1 MRKSAIRPHN
11 ADMRIT
17 LVLVL
22 TAAVAPAADSGWTV
36 YGGDAGGT
44 RYSALKQ
51 ITRENVGGLKPVWTY
66 HTGALKPKTDLNEK
80 AAFEATPILIDGTLY
95 LSTPFNRVIALDPAT
110 GIERWSY
117 DPKIDRSHDFSE
129 VTSRGVLAWSDPKAA
144 AGAPCKL
151 RIYEGTIDARLI
163 ALDGKSG
170 KPCGDFGNSGT
181 VDLTRGVVY
190 GPEFRGSYQV
200 TSPPVIV
207 GDMVITGSSIGDNGA
222 VDMPRGVV
230 RGYDARTGALRWTW
244 DPIPWAEKQQV
255 RTGAANAWSVFSV
268 DPARDLV
275 FVPTGSASP
284 DYYGG
289 ARPGDNRWA
298 NSVVALK
305 ASTGEF
311 VWGFQVAHHDLW
323 DYDVASQPVLL
334 DYRGRPAVAVTTK
347 IGNVFVLDRVTGK
360 PLHTVEERAAPKS
373 DIPGEDAAPSQPMP
387 AWSAMVPQRI
397 TAADAWGVTPEM
409 REWCRAKIES
419 LRNDGLFAPPSL
431 RGTISFPGNIGGVNW
446 GSVAWDPARNLLI
459 ANTNRV
465 AAIMKLLP
473 REEMQAAF
481 DSAKQT
487 ETAWGGEFARQR
499 GTPYGMHREWL
510 VAPNGQPCNA
520 PPWGAL
526 VAFDLAT
533 GKVRWESALGKMA
546 EDSPAGSIS
555 LGGPMATAGGVIFTA
570 AAKDPH
576 LRGFDSDSGKEIWTV
591 ELPAS
596 AQSTPMTYEWE
607 GRQYVVICAGGHGK
621 LKSKMGDSVV
631 AFALK

>member
-1 MRKSAIRPHN
+1 
-11 ADMRIT
+11 
-17 LVLVL
+17 
-22 TAAVAPAADSGWTV
+22 
-36 YGGDAGGT
+36 
-44 RYSALKQ
+44 
-51 ITRENVGGLKPVWTY
+51 
-66 HTGALKPKTDLNEK
+66 
-80 AAFEATPILIDGTLY
+80 
-95 LSTPFNRVIALDPAT
+95 
-110 GIERWSY
+110 
-117 DPKIDRSHDFSE
+117 
-129 VTSRGVLAWSDPKAA
+129 
-144 AGAPCKL
+144 
-151 RIYEGTIDARLI
+151 
-163 ALDGKSG
+163 
-170 KPCGDFGNSGT
+170 
-181 VDLTRGVVY
+181 
-190 GPEFRGSYQV
+190 
-200 TSPPVIV
+200 
-207 GDMVITGSSIGDNGA
+207 
-222 VDMPRGVV
+222 
-230 RGYDARTGALRWTW
+230 
-244 DPIPWAEKQQV
+244 
-255 RTGAANAWSVFSV
+255 
-268 DPARDLV
+268 
-275 FVPTGSASP
+275 
-284 DYYGG
+284 
-289 ARPGDNRWA
+289 
-298 NSVVALK
+298 
-305 ASTGEF
+305 
-311 VWGFQVAHHDLW
+311 
-323 DYDVASQPVLL
+323 
-334 DYRGRPAVAVTTK
+334 
-347 IGNVFVLDRVTGK
+347 
-360 PLHTVEERAAPKS
+360 VEERAAPKS